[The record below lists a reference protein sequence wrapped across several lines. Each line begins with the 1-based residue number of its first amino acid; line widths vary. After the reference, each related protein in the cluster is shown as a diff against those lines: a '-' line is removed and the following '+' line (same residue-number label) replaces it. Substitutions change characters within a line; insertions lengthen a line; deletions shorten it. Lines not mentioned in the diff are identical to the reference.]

1 VALIPDE
8 VLDEIRERIDLV
20 ALIEESVRLKKAGTS
35 HKGLCPFHNEKTP
48 SFHVNPV
55 RRSFYCFGCQKHGD
69 AVTFIREIKG
79 LTFVEA
85 AHELARRA
93 GVTIPEREA
102 TPEERARMGERRLLL
117 DVNGATAA
125 YFREN
130 LFGPRGA
137 PARDYLSGRGIH
149 SEIAE
154 VFQLGYA
161 TDDWEGLAQRLQ
173 QRRLP
178 VQAASTLGLCAQG
191 RRGWY
196 DLFRNRVVCPVTQR
210 EGEVLGFSGR
220 TLSADDPRKYYN
232 SPESPLYRKSNLV
245 FGLAQAR
252 PSLHRK
258 GRAIVVEGNFDVV
271 ALHQAGLTETVA
283 PLGTALTEQQ
293 VEILRK
299 LAPQVVLCLD
309 GDKAGRAA
317 TLRAIPLLVAAGVDT
332 RVVRLPDGEDPD
344 SFVRKQGVAALEALI
359 AGARTSIEHFLDEV
373 WFRTDRSADALA
385 GALRETAPLILSV
398 GDDIKQQILVD
409 KVALALQVDVRI
421 VRRALADGEKQAVAE
436 RQTRA
441 QIEPKGLPSE
451 PQAHVAPRPPTSP
464 PKPEELSILAI
475 LADHPELYSQADQI
489 GAKEILTDVRLRDM
503 YSAAQQG
510 KDLLDVTPLEL
521 RDLVVR
527 KVLGGQFRDVPNPLK
542 TLQNAVAT
550 LARGRLDAEVR
561 DVRRRILEAEQR
573 GDETLA
579 HDLVRKLQT
588 LKEAAQ
594 RPEEESR

>member
-1 VALIPDE
+1 LALIPDDI
-8 VLDEIRERIDLV
+8 LDEIRERIDIV
-20 ALIEESVRLKKAGTS
+20 ALVEESVRLKKAGTS
-35 HKGLCPFHNEKTP
+35 HKGLCPFHQEKTP

-55 RRSFYCFGCQKHGD
+55 RRTFYCFGCQKHGD
-69 AVTFIREIKG
+69 ALTFVREMRG

-117 DVNGATAA
+117 DVNGAAAA
-125 YFREN
+125 YFRDN
-130 LFGPRGA
+130 LLAQHGA
-137 PARDYLSGRGIH
+137 PARAYLSGRGIH

-154 VFQLGYA
+154 AFQLGYA

-173 QRRLP
+173 QRKLP

-191 RRGWY
+191 RRGYY

-232 SPESPLYRKSNLV
+232 SPESPLYRKSHLV

-271 ALHQAGLTETVA
+271 ALHQAGFTETVA
-283 PLGTALTEQQ
+283 PLGTALTEHQ
-293 VEILRK
+293 VEVLRK
-299 LAPQVVLCLD
+299 LAPVVVLCLD

-317 TLRAIPLLVAAGVDT
+317 TLRAIPLFVAAGVDT

-344 SFVRKQGVAALEALI
+344 SFVRKQGAPALDALVH
-359 AGARTSIEHFLDEV
+359 GARTAIEHFLDEV

-385 GALRETAPLILSV
+385 AALREAAPLILSV
-398 GDDIKQQILVD
+398 ADSIKQQILVD
-409 KVALALQVDVRI
+409 QVSLALQVDARI
-421 VRRALADGEKQAVAE
+421 VRRALADQQQRALAEGERSQKDPKRLPDAPPE
-436 RQTRA
+436 RS
-441 QIEPKGLPSE
+441 G
-451 PQAHVAPRPPTSP
+451 RPAPTSP
-464 PKPEELSILAI
+464 PPAAELSILAL
-475 LADHPELYSQADQI
+475 LADHPSLMAEAEKI
-489 GAKEILTDVRLRDM
+489 GVNSVLTDVRLRDM

-510 KDLLDVTPLEL
+510 RDLLEATPLEL

-527 KVLGGQFRDVPNPLK
+527 KVLGGEFRDVPNPQK
-542 TLQNAVAT
+542 TLQNAVAE

-561 DVRRRILEAEQR
+561 EVRQRILDAERR
-573 GDETLA
+573 GDESLA
-579 HDLVRKLQT
+579 HDLVRKLQA
-588 LKEAAQ
+588 LKEAAK